1 MKQQK
6 LIYVQ
11 LDTGNFEYE
20 DTTDSGV
27 FHCVPIEFALQD
39 YFDKGWR
46 IVSYQFRDIED
57 NEPMVVVLLEKGE

>member
-6 LIYVQ
+6 LVYVNAYCNDNDAYDQ
-11 LDTGNFEYE
+11 PVEL
-20 DTTDSGV
+20 
-27 FHCVPIEFALQD
+27 PLQE

-57 NEPMVVVLLEKGE
+57 NNPMVVVLLEKGE